1 MKKQYIRGELPKKGE
16 LEQFA
21 DLGGGRGWGWSS
33 LAKKREV
40 EFLRGGGDTQM
51 HTTQLQE
58 DLST

>member
-33 LAKKREV
+33 LAKKREGV
-40 EFLRGGGDTQM
+40 IPKCTLRNFKRT
-51 HTTQLQE
+51 
-58 DLST
+58 

>member
-1 MKKQYIRGELPKKGE
+1 MKKQYIRGELPKKVE

-21 DLGGGRGWGWSS
+21 DLGGQGVG
-33 LAKKREV
+33 V
-40 EFLRGGGDTQM
+40 EQLGEKEGGGDTQM